1 MKKGDLDYY
10 YQGNFRPCPGIWD
23 ILERLLL
30 LVHDDELAH
39 NLNINKLSNR
49 AMKYN
54 DVFLTVSS
62 STKLSGDYLDRLF
75 SVNMD
80 CPTIDFSFQSSSL
93 LPIRQGHKSFQ
104 QGIYFSSD

>member
-1 MKKGDLDYY
+1 M
-10 YQGNFRPCPGIWD
+10 
-23 ILERLLL
+23 LLL

-39 NLNINKLSNR
+39 NLNINKLSNW
-49 AMKYN
+49 AMQYN

-93 LPIRQGHKSFQ
+93 LPIRQGHRSFQ